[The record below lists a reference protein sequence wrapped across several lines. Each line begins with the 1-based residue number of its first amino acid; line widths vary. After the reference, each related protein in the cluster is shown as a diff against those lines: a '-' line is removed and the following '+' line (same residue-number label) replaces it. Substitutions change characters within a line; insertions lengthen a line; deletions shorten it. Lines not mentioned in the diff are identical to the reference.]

1 MQRILKRGG
10 RIDPFRDQ
18 MGLPLGP
25 NRVWLKNEN
34 IPGLAMSRSFGDRV
48 AASVGVIS
56 EPEIVHKAL
65 EKEDKFIIVASDG
78 IWEFISNTEAVEIV
92 VPYWS
97 KNDLEGAANHLIRLA
112 TEKWKQEDEVI
123 DDITCL
129 IAFLSV

>member
-1 MQRILKRGG
+1 
-10 RIDPFRDQ
+10 

-65 EKEDKFIIVASDG
+65 EKEDKFLIVASDG
-78 IWEFISNTEAVEIV
+78 IWEFITNTEAVEIV
-92 VPYWS
+92 VPYWT
-97 KNDLEGAANHLIRLA
+97 KNDPEGAADHLINLA

-123 DDITCL
+123 DDITCI
-129 IAFLSV
+129 IAFLAV